1 MAWYLALEGGGTRT
15 SAGLYEEDRLVA
27 ESVAGPSN
35 PLAYGVAT
43 TAGVIASLAREL
55 IPPDVHNVTVLA
67 GVAGV
72 MSRRIAQDIAA
83 QLAAVPRLGALCITT
98 DLHPL
103 AYAHFPDSPGM
114 LVIAGTGASI
124 LVHDG
129 THRFVRVGGRG
140 PVMGDEGSAYQ
151 IAVAA
156 LRAIARAEDGVG
168 AKTPLQQLLPEALK
182 LADTEA
188 LIPWSLVASRQE
200 LAGLARVVDKAA
212 QEGDPVA
219 RACITAQA
227 RQLASLTL
235 AALWQLPG
243 SDPVPLIVQGSVI
256 EECRLF
262 RDTYLDG
269 ACCERRL
276 ALTELRY
283 KNHRAVLE
291 LRHLAGDEDWCHRF
305 APATSAV
312 APTEGACRGMEPLDF
327 MSPAALVDAMIGH
340 EAMVGRALR
349 QQASRLSDVVT
360 LAGQTLSRGGR
371 IIYIGA
377 GTSGRLG
384 VLDASECPPTFGV
397 DPERVTGIMAGGDIA
412 LRDGVEGAEDDAC
425 QGVADL
431 LGQKPTPADLVVG
444 VAASGTTPYV
454 RAALDAARAERIP
467 TVLLCCNPQIP
478 ENAADHCI
486 TLPTGAEV
494 LPGSTRLNAG
504 TATKVALNIISTG
517 AMALSG
523 FVYQGQ
529 MVCMRPTNAKLRR
542 RAERMV
548 ATLTSA
554 PEDEARRALEAVDFQ
569 IPLALIMIA
578 RNCTREEAAA
588 LYAAH
593 DGRLH
598 AILNGE
604 APSCSE

>member
-15 SAGLYEEDRLVA
+15 SAGLYEDDRLVA

-72 MSRRIAQDIAA
+72 MSRRIAQDIAS

-182 LADTEA
+182 LADSEA

-200 LAGLARVVDKAA
+200 LAALARVVDKAA

-256 EECRLF
+256 EDCRLF

-276 ALTELRY
+276 QLTELRY

-305 APATSAV
+305 APTTSAV
-312 APTEGACRGMEPLDF
+312 APTEGACRGMEPLDR
-327 MSPAALVDAMIGH
+327 MSPAALVAAMIGH

-349 QQASRLSDVVT
+349 QQASHLSDVVK
-360 LAGQTLSRGGR
+360 LAGQTISRGGR
-371 IIYIGA
+371 IIYMGA

-397 DPERVTGIMAGGDIA
+397 DPERVTGIMAGGDAA
-412 LRDGVEGAEDDAC
+412 LREGAEGAEDDAC

-431 LGQKPTPADLVVG
+431 FQCKPSPDDLVVG
-444 VAASGTTPYV
+444 IAASGTTPYV
-454 RAALDAARAERIP
+454 RAALDAARAEGIP

-529 MVCMRPTNAKLRR
+529 MVCMRPTNAKLRK

-548 ATLTSA
+548 AALATVS
-554 PEDEARRALEAVDFQ
+554 EEEARRALEVADFQ
-569 IPLALIMIA
+569 IPIALIILA
-578 RNCTREEAAA
+578 RTCTREAAME

-593 DGRLH
+593 GGQLH

-604 APSCSE
+604 ATACPE

>member
-15 SAGLYEEDRLVA
+15 SAGLYEDDRLVA

-168 AKTPLQQLLPEALK
+168 AKSPLQHLLPEALK

-212 QEGDPVA
+212 QDGDPVA

-256 EECRLF
+256 EDCRLF

-305 APATSAV
+305 APDTSAV
-312 APTEGACRGMEPLDF
+312 APTEGTCRGMEPLDL
-327 MSPAALVDAMIGH
+327 MSPTALVDAMIGH
-340 EAMVGRALR
+340 QTMVGRALR
-349 QQASRLSDVVT
+349 QQASRLSDVVA

-371 IIYIGA
+371 LIYIGA

-397 DPERVTGIMAGGDIA
+397 EPERVTGIMAGDDVA
-412 LRDGVEGAEDDAC
+412 LRESVEGAEDDGC

-431 LGQKPTPADLVVG
+431 FEQKPSPADLVVG
-444 VAASGTTPYV
+444 IAASGTTPYV
-454 RAALDAARAERIP
+454 RAALDAARAEGIP

-478 ENAADHCI
+478 ENTADHCI

-529 MVCMRPTNAKLRR
+529 MVCMRPTNVKLRK

-548 ATLTSA
+548 AMLASVS
-554 PEDEARRALEAVDFQ
+554 EDEARRTLESSGFR
-569 IPLALIMIA
+569 IPLALIMLS
-578 RNCTREEAAA
+578 RHCTLDVATA
-588 LYAAH
+588 LYDAH
-593 DGRLH
+593 GGQLH

-604 APSCSE
+604 ALSCSE

>member
-15 SAGLYEEDRLVA
+15 SAGLYEDDRLVA

-168 AKTPLQQLLPEALK
+168 AKTPLQHMLPEALK
-182 LADTEA
+182 LRDTEA

-200 LAGLARVVDKAA
+200 LAGLAKVVDRAA
-212 QEGDPVA
+212 QDGDPVA

-243 SDPVPLIVQGSVI
+243 ADPVPLIVQGSVI
-256 EECRLF
+256 EDCRLF

-276 ALTELRY
+276 ALTELRF

-305 APATSAV
+305 APDTSAV
-312 APTEGACRGMEPLDF
+312 APTEGACRGMEPIDL
-327 MSPAALVDAMIGH
+327 MSPTTLVDAMIGH

-349 QQASRLSDVVT
+349 QQASRLSDVVA
-360 LAGQTLSRGGR
+360 LAGQTLRGGGR
-371 IIYIGA
+371 LIYIGA

-397 DPERVTGIMAGGDIA
+397 DPERVTGIMAGDDVA
-412 LRDGVEGAEDDAC
+412 LRESVEGAEDDAC

-431 LGQKPTPADLVVG
+431 FARKPSPTDLVVG
-444 VAASGTTPYV
+444 IAASGTTPYV
-454 RAALDAARAERIP
+454 RAALDAARAEGIP

-478 ENAADHCI
+478 ESTADHCI

-529 MVCMRPTNAKLRR
+529 MVCMRPTNVKLRK

-548 ATLTSA
+548 AILASVS
-554 PEDEARRALEAVDFQ
+554 EDDARRALESAEFR
-569 IPLALIMIA
+569 IPLALIMVL
-578 RNCTREEAAA
+578 RKCTLERAKA
-588 LYAAH
+588 LYDAH
-593 DGRLH
+593 GGQLH

-604 APSCSE
+604 ALSCSE

>member
-15 SAGLYEEDRLVA
+15 TAGLYEDDRLVA

-35 PLAYGVAT
+35 PLAYGVAA

-72 MSRRIAQDIAA
+72 MSRRIGQDIAA
-83 QLAAVPRLGALCITT
+83 QLAAVPRLGELCITT

-103 AYAHFPDSPGM
+103 AFAHFPDSPGM

-168 AKTPLQQLLPEALK
+168 AKTPLQHLLPEAVK
-182 LADTEA
+182 LPDSEA
-188 LIPWSLVASRQE
+188 LIPWSLTASRQE
-200 LAGLARVVDKAA
+200 LAALALAVDRAA
-212 QEGDPVA
+212 EEGDPVA

-243 SDPVPLIVQGSVI
+243 SEPVPLIVQGSVI
-256 EECRLF
+256 EHCRLF
-262 RDTYLDG
+262 RETYLDG
-269 ACCERRL
+269 AGCERRL
-276 ALTELRY
+276 TLTELRY

-305 APATSAV
+305 APATSAI
-312 APTEGACRGMEPLDF
+312 APTEGACRGLEDLDS
-327 MSPAALVDAMIGH
+327 MAPARLVDAMIGR

-349 QQASRLSDVVT
+349 QQADRLAEVVA
-360 LAGQTLSRGGR
+360 LAGNTLRRGGR
-371 IIYIGA
+371 LLYIGA

-397 DPERVTGIMAGGDIA
+397 KPERVTGIMAGGDVA
-412 LRDGVEGAEDDAC
+412 LREGVEGAEDDAC

-431 LGQKPTPADLVVG
+431 FAETPTPSDLVVG
-444 VAASGTTPYV
+444 IAASGTTPYV
-454 RAALDAARAERIP
+454 RAALDAARAEGIP

-478 ENAADHCI
+478 DNAADHCI

-523 FVYQGQ
+523 FVYKGQ

-548 ATLTSA
+548 AMLANLS
-554 PEDEARRALEAVDFQ
+554 EDEARRALEAADFR
-569 IPLALIMIA
+569 IPLALIMVA
-578 RNCTREEAAA
+578 QACSLGEAEA
-588 LYAAH
+588 LYKTH
-593 DGRLH
+593 QGQLH
-598 AILNGE
+598 AILGE
-604 APSCSE
+604 ETPSCP

>member
-15 SAGLYEEDRLVA
+15 TAGLYEDDRLVA
-27 ESVAGPSN
+27 EATGGPSN

-55 IPPDVHNVTVLA
+55 IPPHVQNVTVLA
-67 GVAGV
+67 GIAGV
-72 MSRRIAQDIAA
+72 MSRRIGQDIAA

-182 LADTEA
+182 LPDTEA
-188 LIPWSLVASRQE
+188 LIPWSLAASRQE
-200 LAGLARVVDKAA
+200 LAALAVAVDRAA
-212 QEGDPVA
+212 EEGDPVA

-243 SDPVPLIVQGSVI
+243 NETVPLIVQGSVI
-256 EECRLF
+256 EACRLF
-262 RDTYLDG
+262 RETYLDG

-276 ALTELRY
+276 SLTELRY

-291 LRHLAGDEDWCHRF
+291 LRHLDGDEDWCHRF
-305 APATSAV
+305 APDTSAV
-312 APTEGACRGMEPLDF
+312 APTEGVSRHLRPLDEL
-327 MSPAALVDAMIGH
+327 SPAALVDALIAH

-349 QQASRLSDVVT
+349 QQSDRLATAVAWVAEAIST
-360 LAGQTLSRGGR
+360 GGR
-371 IIYIGA
+371 LVYLGA
-377 GTSGRLG
+377 GTSGRLA

-397 DPERVTGIMAGGDIA
+397 NPDRVIGIMAGGDRA
-412 LRDGVEGAEDDAC
+412 LRDSVEGAEDDGP

-431 LGQKPTPADLVVG
+431 FALAPEPRDVIVG
-444 VAASGTTPYV
+444 IAASGTTPYV
-454 RAALDAARAERIP
+454 RSALDAAREKGLR
-467 TVLLCCNPQIP
+467 TVLLCCNPQISDH
-478 ENAADHCI
+478 AADLCI
-486 TLPTGAEV
+486 TLPTGAEA

-517 AMALSG
+517 AMARAG
-523 FVYQGQ
+523 FVHGGQ
-529 MVCMRPTNAKLRR
+529 MVCMRPTNAKLRK

-548 ATLTSA
+548 AALSGRSEEESREA
-554 PEDEARRALEAVDFQ
+554 LADADYRIPVALVALRLGLGAVEADRRCAEAGSQWRDLLREDR
-569 IPLALIMIA
+569 P
-578 RNCTREEAAA
+578 
-588 LYAAH
+588 
-593 DGRLH
+593 
-598 AILNGE
+598 
-604 APSCSE
+604 PCS

>member
-15 SAGLYEEDRLVA
+15 SAGLYDEDRLVA

-55 IPPDVHNVTVLA
+55 IPPEVHNVTVLA

-83 QLAAVPRLGALCITT
+83 QLAAVPRLGSLCITT

-168 AKTPLQQLLPEALK
+168 AKTPLQHMLPEALR
-182 LADTEA
+182 LPDSEA

-200 LAGLARVVDKAA
+200 LAALARVVDRAA
-212 QEGDPVA
+212 LDGDPVA

-256 EECRLF
+256 EDSKLF
-262 RDTYLDG
+262 RETYLDG

-305 APATSAV
+305 APATAAV
-312 APTEGACRGMEPLDF
+312 APTEGVCRGMEPLDF
-327 MSPAALVDAMIGH
+327 MSSAALVDALIGH

-349 QQASRLSDVVT
+349 QQASHLSDVVA
-360 LAGQTLSRGGR
+360 LAGQTLRGGGR
-371 IIYIGA
+371 LIYIGA

-397 DPERVTGIMAGGDIA
+397 DPERVTGIMAGGDTA
-412 LRDGVEGAEDDAC
+412 LRDSVEGAEDDAC

-431 LGQKPTPADLVVG
+431 FEQAPTPGDLVVG
-444 VAASGTTPYV
+444 IAASGTTPYV
-454 RAALDAARAERIP
+454 RAALDAARAEGIP

-478 ENAADHCI
+478 ENAADYCI
-486 TLPTGAEV
+486 TLPTGAEA

-529 MVCMRPTNAKLRR
+529 MVCMRPTNAKLRK
-542 RAERMV
+542 RAERML
-548 ATLTSA
+548 AGLTAAS
-554 PEDEARRALEAVDFQ
+554 EDAARRALEAADFR
-569 IPLALIMIA
+569 IPLALIMMVRTCSA
-578 RNCTREEAAA
+578 AEAAS
-588 LYAAH
+588 LYSAH
-593 DGRLH
+593 EGNLK
-598 AILNGE
+598 AILNE
-604 APSCSE
+604 DRSSCSE